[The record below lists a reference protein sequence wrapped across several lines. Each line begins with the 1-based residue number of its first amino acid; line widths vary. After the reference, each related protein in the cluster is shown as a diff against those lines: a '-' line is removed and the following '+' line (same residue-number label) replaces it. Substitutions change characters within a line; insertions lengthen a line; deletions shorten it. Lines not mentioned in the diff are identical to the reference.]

1 MNPKIVE
8 GGGASRSAPLSVA
21 INGSGNPA
29 RLFGVIPQ
37 KLYAMCGVAFVV
49 FQIRFKQALLNFNAP

>member
-37 KLYAMCGVAFVV
+37 KLYEIYGVTFVV
-49 FQIRFKQALLNFNAP
+49 FQVKFK